1 GRVLGRAADR
11 RREPVP
17 DRRADPRNE
26 GIRTRRGGSRP
37 SARASRGGEE
47 LPVGRR
53 GRRDPRRARQGGGTG
68 RRQPDAAARGL
79 RAGLLHVGGD
89 GRRAQGRMGRVRAA
103 DGVLM
108 PVRVTV
114 AKPGLDGHD
123 RGAKLVART
132 LRDAGFEVVYLGI
145 RQRPETI
152 AAVAV
157 QEDVRIVGLSIL
169 SGAHVGLTEK
179 TAKALRDAGADDVL
193 LVVGGTIPE
202 RDVARL
208 EAAGAAAV
216 YPTGTALETLVE
228 SLRELS
234 ADTHASP

>member
-1 GRVLGRAADR
+1 MAVRVL
-11 RREPVP
+11 
-17 DRRADPRNE
+17 
-26 GIRTRRGGSRP
+26 
-37 SARASRGGEE
+37 
-47 LPVGRR
+47 
-53 GRRDPRRARQGGGTG
+53 
-68 RRQPDAAARGL
+68 
-79 RAGLLHVGGD
+79 
-89 GRRAQGRMGRVRAA
+89 
-103 DGVLM
+103 
-108 PVRVTV
+108 V

-123 RGAKLVART
+123 RGAKLVARA
-132 LRDAGFEVVYLGI
+132 LRDSGFEVIYLGI

-208 EAAGAAAV
+208 EAAGASAV